1 MGYVPV
7 GRVLSTHGIKGEV
20 KFQYYNDEKG
30 VFYEYTS
37 FLVKNENN
45 RWVTFSPA
53 DKRFYKGFFYLKF
66 KGFDSP
72 EAASSLINKELF
84 VKEEQLPSLNDGE
97 YYEYQLI
104 GLKVINQDD
113 IGVGTVAE
121 VMHTGAQD
129 LLVVRGKKE
138 ILIPMVE
145 DYIAEINLDS
155 LFIKV
160 KGDIFLV

>member
-1 MGYVPV
+1 MGHVPV
-7 GRVLSTHGIKGEV
+7 GRVVSTHGIKGEV
-20 KFQYYNDEKG
+20 KFQYYNDEKE

-37 FLVKNENN
+37 FLVKDENN
-45 RWVTFSPA
+45 RWAAFEPTG
-53 DKRFYKGFFYLKF
+53 KRFYKGFFYLKF
-66 KGFDSP
+66 KGFDSL
-72 EAASSLINKELF
+72 EAALSLINKEFF
-84 VKEEQLPSLNDGE
+84 VKEEQLPPLNNDE

-129 LLVVRGKKE
+129 LIVVRGEKE

-145 DYIAEINLDS
+145 DYILSIDIINRTMT
-155 LFIKV
+155 V
-160 KGDIFLV
+160 VVPET

>member
-7 GRVLSTHGIKGEV
+7 GRVISTHGIKGEV
-20 KFQYYNDEKG
+20 KFQYYNDEKE

-45 RWVTFSPA
+45 RWVTFEPT

-72 EAASSLINKELF
+72 EAALSLINKEFF
-84 VKEEQLPSLNDGE
+84 VKEEQLPPLNDDE

-113 IGVGTVAE
+113 IGVGTVTE
-121 VMHTGAQD
+121 VMHTGAQK
-129 LLVVRGKKE
+129 LIVVRGEKE

-145 DYIAEINLDS
+145 DYILSIDIINKNITVVEPDT
-155 LFIKV
+155 
-160 KGDIFLV
+160 

>member
-7 GRVLSTHGIKGEV
+7 GRVISTHGIKGEV
-20 KFQYYNDEKG
+20 KFQYYNDEKE

-45 RWVTFSPA
+45 RWVTFEPT

-72 EAASSLINKELF
+72 EAALSLINKEFF
-84 VKEEQLPSLNDGE
+84 VKEEQLPHLNDDE

-113 IGVGTVAE
+113 IGVGTVTE
-121 VMHTGAQD
+121 VMHTGAQK
-129 LLVVRGKKE
+129 LIVVRGEKE

-145 DYIAEINLDS
+145 DYILSIDIINKNITVVEPDT
-155 LFIKV
+155 
-160 KGDIFLV
+160 

>member
-7 GRVLSTHGIKGEV
+7 GRVISTHGIKGEV
-20 KFQYYNDEKG
+20 KFQYYNDEKE

-45 RWVTFSPA
+45 RWVTFEPT
-53 DKRFYKGFFYLKF
+53 DKRLYKGFFYLKF

-72 EAASSLINKELF
+72 EAALSLINKEFF
-84 VKEEQLPSLNDGE
+84 VKEEQLPPLNDDE

-113 IGVGTVAE
+113 IGMGTVTE
-121 VMHTGAQD
+121 VMHTGAQY
-129 LLVVRGKKE
+129 LIVVRGEKE

-145 DYIAEINLDS
+145 DYILSIDIIN
-155 LFIKV
+155 KTMTV
-160 KGDIFLV
+160 VEPET

>member
-7 GRVLSTHGIKGEV
+7 GRVVSTHGIKGEV
-20 KFQYYNDEKG
+20 KFQYYNDEKE

-37 FLVKNENN
+37 FLITNENN
-45 RWVTFSPA
+45 LWVTFEPT

-66 KGFDSP
+66 KGLDSP
-72 EAASSLINKELF
+72 ETASSLINKEFF
-84 VKEEQLPSLNDGE
+84 VKEEQLPPLNDGE

-113 IGVGTVAE
+113 IRVGTVTE

-129 LLVVRGKKE
+129 LLVVRGEKE

-145 DYIAEINLDS
+145 GYILSI
-155 LFIKV
+155 
-160 KGDIFLV
+160 DILNKTMAVVEPET

>member
-7 GRVLSTHGIKGEV
+7 GRVTSTHGIKGEV

-45 RWVTFSPA
+45 SWVTFEPTE
-53 DKRFYKGFFYLKF
+53 KRFYKGFFYLKF

-72 EAASSLINKELF
+72 EAALPLINKEFF
-84 VKEEQLPSLNDGE
+84 VKEEQLPPLDDGE

-104 GLKVINQDD
+104 GLKVIDQGD
-113 IGVGTVAE
+113 IVVGTVTE
-121 VMHTGAQD
+121 IMHTGAQG
-129 LLVVRGKKE
+129 LLVVRGEKE

-145 DYIAEINLDS
+145 EFITEINLDS

-160 KGDIFLV
+160 KGDIFFV